1 MLSKTIQILTG
12 ILLFISLSQ
21 TAQAG
26 PYGTLGLS
34 IESIQPTDRLNNF
47 TGAGINA
54 RLGYNFGRYFGLES
68 EGQIGLSGEGEK
80 SSFLTNGEIQQ
91 KTTHDY
97 KGAWAL
103 YLRPQLPVSENLT
116 LSLRTGFGVKY
127 FDRTVDNPFLGMTD
141 PTILVIED
149 TSTLLHGAL
158 GASVEYNFGIQ
169 NRDGLRLDF
178 TQRHHP
184 GSLSDGE
191 EEAFSNRQ
199 VTVSYSRKF

>member
-12 ILLFISLSQ
+12 TLLFISLSQ

-34 IESIQPTDRLNNF
+34 IESIQPTDRFNNF
-47 TGAGINA
+47 TGTGINA
-54 RLGYNFGRYFGLES
+54 RLGYNFG
-68 EGQIGLSGEGEK
+68 
-80 SSFLTNGEIQQ
+80 
-91 KTTHDY
+91 HDY

-141 PTILVIED
+141 PTILVIQD

-158 GASVEYNFGIQ
+158 GASVEYNFGTQ

-178 TQRHHP
+178 TQRYHP

-191 EEAFSNRQ
+191 DEAFSNSQ
-199 VTVSYSRKF
+199 VTVDEVDKLAYSVIFSYLGNTS